1 MRSPKI
7 GLLLL
12 LGAACGGS
20 TPAPAKPAAPEVRA
34 ARAAEAID
42 PDAGYRMGFDY
53 DALRRTGWMDLLN
66 RTLMGHSDFNRWKG
80 LARSCRFEP
89 ERDAHRLEL
98 SEDDRQEK
106 LFAIEPLKP
115 LEKELDCLRAAVRES
130 FFREDEIDHV
140 GRPDAEVVRG
150 LLLIGSPG
158 ALREAKRRLE
168 LADDRR
174 SPAEALVWISAE
186 QGEGAEVEIHR
197 VRLAGEASA
206 LSLRYEI
213 HHPRGRLPDASA
225 MRARLDQL
233 GASIGEESDAARA
246 LGRAIAAAS
255 IAVEGSRVVVGVRVD
270 RAPGLVVALSESL
283 DRWLSGDRVSQCNE
297 LIEVINREQAP
308 LRQALG
314 SDAEALQKLADT
326 LEAVAVQVDA
336 VAIDDATLV
345 AFRDDY
351 AKMARDL
358 ALDSRKT
365 SAAIA
370 SNDLVAAADA
380 AKSMSSFT
388 ERESDLV
395 DAINRYCSGSP

>member
-1 MRSPKI
+1 
-7 GLLLL
+7 
-12 LGAACGGS
+12 
-20 TPAPAKPAAPEVRA
+20 
-34 ARAAEAID
+34 
-42 PDAGYRMGFDY
+42 
-53 DALRRTGWMDLLN
+53 
-66 RTLMGHSDFNRWKG
+66 
-80 LARSCRFEP
+80 
-89 ERDAHRLEL
+89 
-98 SEDDRQEK
+98 
-106 LFAIEPLKP
+106 
-115 LEKELDCLRAAVRES
+115 
-130 FFREDEIDHV
+130 
-140 GRPDAEVVRG
+140 
-150 LLLIGSPG
+150 
-158 ALREAKRRLE
+158 
-168 LADDRR
+168 
-174 SPAEALVWISAE
+174 
-186 QGEGAEVEIHR
+186 
-197 VRLAGEASA
+197 
-206 LSLRYEI
+206 
-213 HHPRGRLPDASA
+213 

-283 DRWLSGDRVSQCNE
+283 DRWLSGDRVSQCNQ

-308 LRQALG
+308 LLQAAG
-314 SDAEALQKLADT
+314 SDAEALQKMADT

-351 AKMARDL
+351 VKMARDL

-365 SAAIA
+365 SAALA
-370 SNDLVAAADA
+370 SKDVVAAADA